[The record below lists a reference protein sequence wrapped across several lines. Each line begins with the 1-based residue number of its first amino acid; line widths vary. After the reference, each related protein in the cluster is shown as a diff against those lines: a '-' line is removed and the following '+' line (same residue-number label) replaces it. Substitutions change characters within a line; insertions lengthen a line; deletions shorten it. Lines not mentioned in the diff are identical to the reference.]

1 MQGNTVTIDVDAIPM
16 EGMELVWCRC
26 VDCRHALPPSYGYPA
41 RGCTK
46 QPVDGTRDDAAW
58 HWCLDYAPT
67 LAHGPQGQGDPTRT
81 PSGVA
86 GHPVGERGASGRP
99 AG

>member
-1 MQGNTVTIDVDAIPM
+1 MQGNTVTIDADAIPM

-46 QPVDGTRDDAAW
+46 QPVDGNRDDAAW

-67 LAHGPQGQGDPTRT
+67 LAHGPRRQGGTPRT
-81 PSGVA
+81 PSGA
-86 GHPVGERGASGRP
+86 PGRDVGERGAPGRP
-99 AG
+99 AA